1 MPLLTIAEAARRAGV
16 DVSTLHRQI
25 KKGVLSA
32 SKGPDG
38 KRGIDTSELARVYPD
53 TARAMAQTMAD
64 SDQSQEP
71 ARVENWQARVEELQA
86 RVEELERDKRW
97 LQGQTGWLQG
107 QMERLLPAP
116 KRSFADKVVE
126 LVSRLRKG

>member
-38 KRGIDTSELARVYPD
+38 KRGIDPSELVRVYPD
-53 TARAMAQTMAD
+53 TAHAMAQTMAEGG
-64 SDQSQEP
+64 QSQEP
-71 ARVENWQARVEELQA
+71 ARVENWQAMAEHWQA

-97 LQGQTGWLQG
+97 LQGQ
-107 QMERLLPAP
+107 MERLLPPP
-116 KRSFADKVVE
+116 KRSFVDKVVE
-126 LVSRLRKG
+126 LVSRLRRG

>member
-16 DVSTLHRQI
+16 DVSTIHRQI

-53 TARAMAQTMAD
+53 TAHAMAQTMAEGGNT
-64 SDQSQEP
+64 QEP
-71 ARVENWQARVEELQA
+71 ARVEPGQARAEHWQAMAEHWQARA
-86 RVEELERDKRW
+86 EELERDKR
-97 LQGQTGWLQG
+97 WLQG

-116 KRSFADKVVE
+116 KRSFVDKVVE
-126 LVSRLRKG
+126 LVSRLRRG